1 MSTQANLYTRG
12 VKRPHR
18 RAASSGGEGF
28 TLVEVI
34 VVITMVGVLAAVALV
49 FVKPSATAAT
59 SRGYADEVAALCD
72 AARQRAVASRTYQ
85 RIDVAADGVTHSKAT
100 VIGLIPV
107 DELDF
112 TDGVIGALNTPADV
126 FIRALSDRTHARTNE
141 SVPAPGTGVP
151 GFILFSPDGRA
162 TARTIFIED
171 SRSQDQAR
179 VAVYRATGSVY
190 AYSEW

>member
-1 MSTQANLYTRG
+1 M
-12 VKRPHR
+12 KRPHR

-49 FVKPSATAAT
+49 FVKPGSAAAT

-72 AARQRAVASRTYQ
+72 AARQRAVASRRFQRIEVEAGRVVHLQATTTGLAPPDEDGFDFEVVG
-85 RIDVAADGVTHSKAT
+85 RIDV
-100 VIGLIPV
+100 
-107 DELDF
+107 
-112 TDGVIGALNTPADV
+112 PADV
-126 FIRALSDRTHARTNE
+126 VVSALSDRTHVATNDA
-141 SVPAPGTGVP
+141 VPAAGTGLP
-151 GFILFSPDGRA
+151 GAVVFSPDGRA
-162 TARTIFIED
+162 TAGTIFVED
-171 SRSQDQAR
+171 SRSRDRAR

>member
-1 MSTQANLYTRG
+1 M
-12 VKRPHR
+12 KRPHR

-49 FVKPSATAAT
+49 FVRPSSAAST
-59 SRGYADEVAALCD
+59 SRGYADQVAALCD

-85 RIDVAADGVTHSKAT
+85 RIDVAAEGVIHSRAT
-100 VIGLIPV
+100 ESGLLPV
-107 DELDF
+107 GELDF
-112 TDGVIGALNTPADV
+112 TDGVLAALNAPPDV
-126 FIRALSDRTHARTNE
+126 FIRSLSDRTHLETNDG
-141 SVPAPGTGVP
+141 VPDPGTGLP

-162 TARTIFIED
+162 TAATIFVED
-171 SRSQDQAR
+171 SRSQGRAR